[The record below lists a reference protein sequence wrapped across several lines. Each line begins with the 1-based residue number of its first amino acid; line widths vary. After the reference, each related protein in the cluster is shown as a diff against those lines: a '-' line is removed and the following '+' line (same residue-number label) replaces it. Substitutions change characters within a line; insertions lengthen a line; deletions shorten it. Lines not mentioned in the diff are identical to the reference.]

1 MSPSTPPPIPHL
13 PTAKAVQE
21 LRALYRISQTV
32 GASLDLTTAVAP
44 VLRIL
49 AEELG
54 MQRGTLALLNPDTG
68 ELAIEV
74 AHGLTP
80 AERRRGRYRVGEGVM
95 GRVLERGE
103 PMVIPSIGSE
113 PLFLDRTGA
122 RRSLD
127 RSRVAFLC
135 VPVKVGGE
143 TVGVLSADRLP
154 EAGEDL
160 EDDLRVLTIV
170 AGLVAQAVHVQQMVR
185 REKEALLKENRRLR
199 EALDERFGLESLA
212 GESPARRAVAEQVR
226 LAARTRVPVLI
237 TGERGTGRSFVAR
250 AIHVASDRRWG
261 PFVEV
266 TCGAGSPEALEETL
280 FGPDGA
286 VAAAREGTLFL
297 DGVELL
303 APGAQERLLGFLQ
316 GSRTGSRPSGVRVV
330 AAGSSDLPE
339 RVRHGRFRAD
349 LYRRLGGIP
358 VHLPPLRQ
366 SREDVPAFVQA
377 FLRRHAPREMRFSA
391 EAEALLMRYPW
402 PGNLPELEG
411 VVRHAADRAEGGL
424 IRPEHLPA
432 RVRTDVPADLQGVEE
447 VLARWADRLLE
458 RRPPE
463 GVYRAAIDRLDRVLV
478 RRALARSGGV
488 KLEAARLLGINR
500 NTLYSK
506 LERMDEG

>member
-1 MSPSTPPPIPHL
+1 MTPPTSPPIPHL

-44 VLRIL
+44 VLQIL

-103 PMVIPSIGSE
+103 PMVIPSIGNE

-122 RRSLD
+122 RRALD

-185 REKEALLKENRRLR
+185 REKEALLRENRRLR

-226 LAARTRVPVLI
+226 LAARTRAPVLI

-250 AIHVASDRRWG
+250 AIHAASDRRWA

-266 TCGAGSPEALEETL
+266 TCGSGSAEALEETL
-280 FGPDGA
+280 FGPEGA
-286 VAAAREGTLFL
+286 ATEARGGTLFL
-297 DGVELL
+297 DGVERLGPGVQEGLL
-303 APGAQERLLGFLQ
+303 RFLQ
-316 GSRTGSRPSGVRVV
+316 GSRPGKGSTGVRVV
-330 AAGSSDLPE
+330 AAGSSDLPD
-339 RVRHGRFRAD
+339 RVRDGRFRAD
-349 LYRRLGGIP
+349 LYRRLGGVP

-366 SREDVPAFVQA
+366 AREDVPAFVRA
-377 FLRRHAPREMRFSA
+377 FLNRHAPRDMRVA
-391 EAEALLMRYPW
+391 PEAEDLLARYPW
-402 PGNLPELEG
+402 PGNLSELES
-411 VVRHAADRAEGGL
+411 VIRHALDRADAGV

-432 RVRTDVPADLQGVEE
+432 RVRGEVPADIQGVEE

-458 RRPPE
+458 RRPPG
-463 GVYRAAIDRLDRVLV
+463 GVYRAVLDRLDRVLV

-500 NTLYSK
+500 NTLYAK
-506 LERMDEG
+506 LERMDDG